1 MTSMASSP
9 FQHHL
14 NHETF
19 ADKFCR
25 ENPENHVLVYADY
38 LQKLASVVPSEEEAE
53 SSSRVSVGGVALQE
67 FSKLAFPKTGE
78 AAAGFSDKTKP
89 ILRQKLN
96 AALAKFVKRP
106 EDFGEFC
113 NAIMSI
119 DSSSVE
125 MDDELQSE
133 LIEALEKLQDLTSP
147 KKTKGDKSGAFQG
160 LALLYAVA
168 ILQLY
173 NEEPDAVDILSDLK
187 QCYEKLLSK
196 QKDKD
201 TDISALLVEILL
213 AMVARPSQLMRQ
225 TAERVFEG
233 FTSLMTAEALTLLTD
248 TLAAT
253 ENAEGLRALFDTDAD
268 MEDAE
273 EADGS
278 GDDDEE
284 SGLDSDVEIV
294 DLKDAAEADEDSGS
308 ENGEAEEDGSEDEE
322 DEDEDEEED
331 DTKTDQYKA
340 LDDDLAKLLNS
351 HRLDKDKDAASSD
364 DDSDVSD
371 SEMMALDDR
380 ISAAFKMRMKDAS
393 KKKENRDA
401 KETVVNFKHRALD
414 LLAIF
419 AKKEAASPLTLSLLV
434 PLLQLMRTTKTR
446 DLVKKAGNI
455 ISELPKAQKKIRGSS
470 NNKEGEEQQQEEGEE
485 KTDSDTTA
493 LEELLQKIHEEMPED
508 DSHAFAKAASTASL
522 LVVNAIL
529 TKNVGMFQIIWD
541 IYGGLAMEW
550 AMFGGFQFSTIIT
563 DWTNWI
569 QSHPKLVAK
578 RMPHQRL
585 PKAQEKESEDS
596 DEEMGEEND

>member
-1 MTSMASSP
+1 MSSSP
-9 FQHHL
+9 LRCCSH
-14 NHETF
+14 HETF
-19 ADKFCR
+19 ANQYHR

-38 LQKLASVVPSEEEAE
+38 LQKLASVVPSEADAE
-53 SSSRVSVGGVALQE
+53 SPTKASVGGVALQE
-67 FSKLAFPKTGE
+67 FSKLAYPKTGE

-113 NAIMSI
+113 SAIMSI

-173 NEEPDAVDILSDLK
+173 NEEPDAVDILNDLK
-187 QCYEKLLSK
+187 QCYEKLMSK

-248 TLAAT
+248 TLAAS
-253 ENAEGLRALFDTDAD
+253 ESAEGLRALFDTDAD

-278 GDDDEE
+278 GNDDEE

-294 DLKDAAEADEDSGS
+294 DLEDAEEADEDSGS
-308 ENGEAEEDGSEDEE
+308 ENGEGEEDGEEEEEDG
-322 DEDEDEEED
+322 DEDEDEED

-340 LDDDLAKLLNS
+340 LDADLAKLLNS
-351 HRLDKDKDAASSD
+351 HTLDKDKDAASSD

-419 AKKEAASPLTLSLLV
+419 AKKEAANPLAFSLLV
-434 PLLQLMRTTKTR
+434 PLLQLMHTTKTR

-455 ISELPKAQKKIRGSS
+455 IAELPKAQKKIRGGGGG
-470 NNKEGEEQQQEEGEE
+470 NKDGEEDKKQEESE
-485 KTDSDTTA
+485 KTDSDTDA
-493 LEELLQKIHEEMPED
+493 LYELMKEIHEEMPKD
-508 DSHAFAKAASTASL
+508 DSHAYAKAASTASL

-529 TKNVGMFQIIWD
+529 TKNVGMFQVIWSE
-541 IYGGLAMEW
+541 YGGLAMEW

-563 DWTNWI
+563 DWTNWM
-569 QSHPKLVAK
+569 QSHPKLVAI

-585 PKAQEKESEDS
+585 PKGQEKSDENS
-596 DEEMGEEND
+596 DEETGDESE

>member
-1 MTSMASSP
+1 MTSTTLSRIRRYT
-9 FQHHL
+9 HH
-14 NHETF
+14 EIF
-19 ADKFCR
+19 ADQVYR

-38 LQKLASVVPSEEEAE
+38 LQKLASVVPSEADAE
-53 SSSRVSVGGVALQE
+53 SPAKASVGGVALQE
-67 FSKLAFPKTGE
+67 FSKLAYPKTGE

-113 NAIMSI
+113 SAIMSI

-173 NEEPDAVDILSDLK
+173 NEEPDAVDILNDLK
-187 QCYEKLLSK
+187 QCYEKLFSK
-196 QKDKD
+196 QKEKD

-233 FTSLMTAEALTLLTD
+233 FTSLMTVEALTLLTD
-248 TLAAT
+248 TLAAS
-253 ENAEGLRALFDTDAD
+253 ESAEGLRALFDTDAD

-278 GDDDEE
+278 DKDDDE

-294 DLKDAAEADEDSGS
+294 DLEDAEEADEDSGS
-308 ENGEAEEDGSEDEE
+308 ENGSEEEDGSEVEE
-322 DEDEDEEED
+322 NDDEDEDED

-340 LDDDLAKLLNS
+340 LDADLAKLLNS
-351 HRLDKDKDAASSD
+351 HTLDKDNDAASSD

-371 SEMMALDDR
+371 SEMIALDDR

-419 AKKEAASPLTLSLLV
+419 AKMEAANPLALSILV
-434 PLLQLMRTTKTR
+434 PLLQLMHTTKTR

-455 ISELPKAQKKIRGSS
+455 IAELPKAQKKIRGGGG
-470 NNKEGEEQQQEEGEE
+470 NKEGEEEKQQETE
-485 KTDSDTTA
+485 KTDSETDA
-493 LEELLQKIHEEMPED
+493 LYELLQAIHEEMPKD
-508 DSHAFAKAASTASL
+508 DSHAYAKAASTASL

-529 TKNVGMFQIIWD
+529 TKNVGMFQEIWSE
-541 IYGGLAMEW
+541 YGGLAMEW
-550 AMFGGFQFSTIIT
+550 AMSGGFQFSTIIT
-563 DWTNWI
+563 DWTNWM
-569 QSHPKLVAK
+569 QSHPKLVAI

-585 PKAQEKESEDS
+585 SKGQDKSENS
-596 DEEMGEEND
+596 DEEMGEESE

>member
-1 MTSMASSP
+1 M
-9 FQHHL
+9 
-14 NHETF
+14 
-19 ADKFCR
+19 
-25 ENPENHVLVYADY
+25 LVYADY
-38 LQKLASVVPSEEEAE
+38 LQKLASVVPSETEAV
-53 SSSRVSVGGVALQE
+53 SHAKTSVGGVALQE
-67 FSKLAFPKTGE
+67 FSMLAYPKTGE

-113 NAIMSI
+113 SAIMSI

-173 NEEPDAVDILSDLK
+173 NEEPDAVDILNDLK

-233 FTSLMTAEALTLLTD
+233 FTSLMTTEALTLLTD
-248 TLAAT
+248 TLAAS
-253 ENAEGLRALFDTDAD
+253 ESAEGLRALFDTDAD
-268 MEDAE
+268 MEEAE
-273 EADGS
+273 EAEGP

-294 DLKDAAEADEDSGS
+294 DLEDAEEADDDASGS
-308 ENGEAEEDGSEDEE
+308 ESGGDGEEDDDEGEEE
-322 DEDEDEEED
+322 DEDEDEDEDEED

-340 LDDDLAKLLNS
+340 LDADLAKLLNS
-351 HRLDKDKDAASSD
+351 HTLDKDKDAASSD

-380 ISAAFKMRMKDAS
+380 ISAAFKMRIKDAS

-419 AKKEAASPLTLSLLV
+419 AKKEAANPLALSLLV
-434 PLLQLMRTTKTR
+434 PLLQLMHTTKTR

-455 ISELPKAQKKIRGSS
+455 IAELPKAQKKIRSAGS
-470 NNKEGEEQQQEEGEE
+470 NKEGEEKEEKQPQQPQQETDE
-485 KTDSDTTA
+485 KDADSSFA
-493 LEELLQKIHEEMPED
+493 LLQEIHEEMPKD
-508 DSHAFAKAASTASL
+508 DSHAYAKAASTASL

-529 TKNVGMFQIIWD
+529 IKNVGMFQMVWD
-541 IYGGLAMEW
+541 AYGGLAMEW

-563 DWTNWI
+563 DWTNWM
-569 QSHPKLVAK
+569 QSHPKLVAI

-585 PKAQEKESEDS
+585 PKAQEKSEDS
-596 DEEMGEEND
+596 DEEMGEESE